1 MEPVIAVL
9 PAHVVDQIA
18 AGEVIERPASVVKE
32 LVDNA
37 IDAGARAI
45 TVEVAAGGRTLVRV
59 TDDGCGMSA
68 RDAVL
73 AFEPHATSKLRVV
86 DDLWNITSMGFRGE
100 ALPSI
105 ASVARVTL
113 TTRRECDLAA
123 TRVVIEGSKLISATE
138 VGAPVGTT
146 VEVADLLFNVP
157 ARLKFLKG
165 EATEASHITDWMAK
179 VALGHP
185 HLHLRLKHRAAG
197 GTSRTALELPPDRDG
212 FARVQAVLGARI
224 ASRMIPIDGTEGGVR
239 VTAYLGAP
247 ELVQA
252 TARNVQLFVG
262 KRAVR
267 DRGVLHALAMGYGEL
282 VPRGRYPVA
291 VMMLELA
298 PGTVDI
304 NVHPQKSEVR
314 FSDPSAV
321 AAAVRHVVQAG
332 VTAAQW
338 RADSAA
344 STISM
349 TAIASTAPPA
359 LPFDGPATS
368 MAQRYARELRSR
380 ASIGSIGR
388 RRSEEAQ
395 PSLGIEPRTD
405 ARSWAREVQRESHG
419 LRAAENRGLSKFTRT
434 LRDSSKPDPMAAIA
448 AAYSAAVGN
457 PEQTAMAAAIA
468 RAGIAS
474 GEAAMAAAISR
485 AGGDASAIAAAIEA
499 AAGDPAAM
507 AAAIARVGGDPGSVA
522 DAIAGATS
530 SPTTNARLGSGALL
544 AAEAAMAAAITQA
557 GGDAAAIS
565 AAIEDAG
572 GDPVA
577 MAATVARFGGDPT
590 AVAAA
595 IAGAGPSSSSQGG
608 DPSRT
613 ALALDNGIVG
623 SDSDSAW
630 SRNLEPAAAKLAEG
644 SGRVAERGYFAQ
656 LRYLGQLDLTYFV
669 CEAMGELVLVD
680 QHAAHERVELA
691 RLIARHSAHEPAIQ
705 KLLFPLTLDATPAQL
720 ELVGRMGPLLAQ
732 VGYEAEVFGKATIAL
747 KAVPAG
753 IRHGDPA
760 QLLRSLLD
768 DWAKDGAPSDEER
781 LIDVLSKIACH
792 SVVRAGDRLA
802 PSEAEAL
809 LASLDGVDPSVPTP
823 HGRSLLLRFPISEIG
838 RRFGR

>member
-37 IDAGARAI
+37 IDAGAGMI
-45 TVEVAAGGRTLVRV
+45 TVEVASGGRTLVRV

-73 AFEPHATSKLRVV
+73 AFERHATSKLRVV
-86 DDLWNITSMGFRGE
+86 DDLWGITSMGFRGE

-113 TTRRECDLAA
+113 TTRRERDLAG
-123 TRVVIEGSKLISATE
+123 TRVVIEGGRLVSATE

-197 GTSRTALELPPDRDG
+197 GQSRTALELPPDRDG

-224 ASRMIPIDGTEGGVR
+224 ASRMIPIDGEEGGVR
-239 VTAYLGAP
+239 ITAFLGAP
-247 ELVQA
+247 ELAQA

-282 VPRGRYPVA
+282 IPRGRYPVA
-291 VMMLELA
+291 VVMLELVA
-298 PGTVDI
+298 GTVDI

-321 AAAVRHVVQAG
+321 AAAVRHVTQAG

-338 RADSAA
+338 RSDSTA

-349 TAIASTAPPA
+349 TAIASSAPPA

-388 RRSEEAQ
+388 RRNEEAQ
-395 PSLGIEPRTD
+395 PSLGIEPRGE
-405 ARSWAREVQRESHG
+405 ARAWARDVQRESHN
-419 LRAAENRGLSKFTRT
+419 LRVAEARGLSKYTRT
-434 LRDSSKPDPMAAIA
+434 LRDQDKVDPMAAIA
-448 AAYSAAVGN
+448 AAYSSLAAAV
-457 PEQTAMAAAIA
+457 E
-468 RAGIAS
+468 
-474 GEAAMAAAISR
+474 
-485 AGGDASAIAAAIEA
+485 
-499 AAGDPAAM
+499 
-507 AAAIARVGGDPGSVA
+507 
-522 DAIAGATS
+522 
-530 SPTTNARLGSGALL
+530 
-544 AAEAAMAAAITQA
+544 
-557 GGDAAAIS
+557 
-565 AAIEDAG
+565 
-572 GDPVA
+572 
-577 MAATVARFGGDPT
+577 
-590 AVAAA
+590 
-595 IAGAGPSSSSQGG
+595 PSG

-613 ALALDNGIVG
+613 AMAIEGSIVDG
-623 SDSDSAW
+623 APTEQSAW
-630 SRNLEPAAAKLAEG
+630 AANLEPAAQLAEG
-644 SGRVAERGYFAQ
+644 SGRVTDRGHPKGAGSPRGSLAYFAQ

-720 ELVGRMGPLLAQ
+720 ELVARMGPLLAQ
-732 VGYEAEVFGKATIAL
+732 VGYEAEVFGKSTIAV

-802 PSEAEAL
+802 PSEAESL
-809 LASLDGVDPSVPTP
+809 LASLDGIDPSTPAP

>member
-37 IDAGARAI
+37 IDAGSRTI
-45 TVEVAAGGRTLVRV
+45 TVEVAAGGRALVRV

-73 AFEPHATSKLRVV
+73 AFERHATSKLRVV
-86 DDLWNITSMGFRGE
+86 DDLWGITSMGFRGE

-105 ASVARVTL
+105 SSVAKVTL
-113 TTRRECDLAA
+113 TTRRAGDLAA

-146 VEVADLLFNVP
+146 VEVCDLLFNVP

-165 EATEASHITDWMAK
+165 EATEASHITDLMAK

-185 HLHLRLKHRAAG
+185 HLHLRLKHRGAG
-197 GTSRTALELPPDRDG
+197 NTSRTALELPPDRDG

-224 ASRMIPIDGTEGGVR
+224 ASRMIPIEGEEGGVK

-247 ELVQA
+247 ELAQA
-252 TARNVQLFVG
+252 TARGVQLFVG

-282 VPRGRYPVA
+282 VARGRYPVA
-291 VMMLELA
+291 VVMLDLL
-298 PGTVDI
+298 PGAVDI

-314 FSDPSAV
+314 FADPNAV

-332 VTAAQW
+332 VAAAQW
-338 RADSAA
+338 RADGAA
-344 STISM
+344 SAISM
-349 TAIASTAPPA
+349 TAIASSAAPA

-368 MAQRYARELRSR
+368 LAQRYARELRNR

-388 RRSEEAQ
+388 RRTEEAQ
-395 PSLGIEPRTD
+395 GSLGIERDT
-405 ARSWAREVQRESHG
+405 RGWAREVQRDNHSARVAES
-419 LRAAENRGLSKFTRT
+419 RGLAKYTRS
-434 LRDSSKPDPMAAIA
+434 LREQALEVVPEGKGDDPMAALA
-448 AAYSAAVGN
+448 AAYSAVV
-457 PEQTAMAAAIA
+457 
-468 RAGIAS
+468 
-474 GEAAMAAAISR
+474 GEAS
-485 AGGDASAIAAAIEA
+485 
-499 AAGDPAAM
+499 
-507 AAAIARVGGDPGSVA
+507 
-522 DAIAGATS
+522 
-530 SPTTNARLGSGALL
+530 
-544 AAEAAMAAAITQA
+544 
-557 GGDAAAIS
+557 
-565 AAIEDAG
+565 
-572 GDPVA
+572 
-577 MAATVARFGGDPT
+577 
-590 AVAAA
+590 
-595 IAGAGPSSSSQGG
+595 G

-613 ALALDNGIVG
+613 AMA
-623 SDSDSAW
+623 
-630 SRNLEPAAAKLAEG
+630 LEPAQSPVVAEPPAREELPQLAEG
-644 SGRVAERGYFAQ
+644 SGRVTERGYFAQ
-656 LRYLGQLDLTYFV
+656 LRYLGQLDLTYLV
-669 CEAMGELVLVD
+669 CEAHGELVLVD

-691 RLIARHSAHEPAIQ
+691 RLIARQTTSEPAIQ
-705 KLLFPLTLDATPAQL
+705 KLLFPMTIEATPAQL
-720 ELVGRMGPLLAQ
+720 ELVARMGSLLAQ
-732 VGYEAEVFGKATIAL
+732 VGYEAEVFGKSTIAL

-781 LIDVLSKIACH
+781 LLGVLSEIACH

-802 PSEAEAL
+802 PSEAESL
-809 LASLDGVDPSVPTP
+809 LASLDGIDAETPAP
-823 HGRSLLLRFPISEIG
+823 HGRSLLLRFPIAEIG